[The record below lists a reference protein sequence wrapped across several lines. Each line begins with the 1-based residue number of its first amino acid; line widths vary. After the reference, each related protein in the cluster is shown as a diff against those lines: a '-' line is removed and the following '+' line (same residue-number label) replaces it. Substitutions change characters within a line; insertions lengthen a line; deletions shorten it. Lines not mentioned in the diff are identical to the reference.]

1 MGNNSGNNNQMGT
14 GKKPIPDIKCVKG
27 KQFKFVSAKKCPKGW
42 VKKG

>member
-1 MGNNSGNNNQMGT
+1 MGSG
-14 GKKPIPDIKCVKG
+14 KAPIPDIKCVKG